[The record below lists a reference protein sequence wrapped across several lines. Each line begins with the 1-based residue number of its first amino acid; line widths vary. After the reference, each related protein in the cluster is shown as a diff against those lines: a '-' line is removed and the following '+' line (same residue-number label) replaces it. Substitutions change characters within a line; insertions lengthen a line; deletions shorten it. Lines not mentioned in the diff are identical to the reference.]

1 MGGRHVRCR
10 PGGFDQ
16 KYLPAALPVSP
27 RMPERGT
34 MILNCKVFRAG
45 EKEYDIPMMIELND
59 NERELLVH
67 QIEVMILPE
76 LRCQIGSGVRK
87 ELRDEMKHEK
97 VVLTQI
103 LEKLKGAA

>member
-1 MGGRHVRCR
+1 
-10 PGGFDQ
+10 
-16 KYLPAALPVSP
+16 
-27 RMPERGT
+27 
-34 MILNCKVFRAG
+34 
-45 EKEYDIPMMIELND
+45 MMIELND

-76 LRCQIGSGVRK
+76 LRCQIGSRVRK
-87 ELRDEMKHEK
+87 ELRDEMKQEK